1 MVPREGAPRNDPD
14 AARDAGIEPGAR
26 VTLRPHKGTDA
37 QDLLYAGMS
46 ATVEA
51 VVLDVG
57 GEPHLLVTID
67 GDPAAELHRWYGR
80 FHYYRLDE
88 VERRP

>member
-1 MVPREGAPRNDPD
+1 
-14 AARDAGIEPGAR
+14 
-26 VTLRPHKGTDA
+26 
-37 QDLLYAGMS
+37 MS

-51 VVLDVG
+51 VVRDVG